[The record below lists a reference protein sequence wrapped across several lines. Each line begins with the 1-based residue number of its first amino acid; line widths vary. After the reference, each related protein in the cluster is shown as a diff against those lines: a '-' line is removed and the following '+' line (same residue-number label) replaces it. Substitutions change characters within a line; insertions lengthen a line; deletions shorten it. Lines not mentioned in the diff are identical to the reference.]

1 MAQGTIH
8 SEETRNHMTGLLW
21 VNMGNLEG
29 DMEEL
34 QGDMTDLQEDVQQAL
49 EDIDTAVPN
58 LAEQVN
64 EIRTRFYGELIQA
77 GMKKLNGPNMIKQP
91 QYTTRNYPSSAV
103 IEETLNI
110 PAEDATAAA
119 ETLTYTVTDEN
130 ITSSYVLHGVVIS
143 NYDALT
149 GMSKVTATFAAGS
162 ATISIA
168 AREGAHAA
176 MTVKVYLCTV
186 ASVTVPYGEIS
197 RSYATNQP
205 WLDSIGNPGGYSGNE
220 TGDQIAESV
229 VTLTGVNIV
238 TDEDGTQYTQ
248 AIQFTVTNP
257 PSNGWGNADKLIWN
271 YGNTHIEMENGE
283 PKYKRYGQ
291 IDAMEVGKTYTMSC
305 WARMTAAN
313 TKARLWLGCCPY
325 NGQYTKVPNGYDT
338 NNIEVSSTTWTRVS
352 FTFVFNPTGN
362 QFYTYTSNDKTYQAA
377 NWLKQIGFG
386 VCRKYAGTVQ
396 LCGFRLVEGELYVP
410 DASKLITDKAEKAGN
425 PTAGHV
431 ATLDANG
438 NPVDSGHTLDEK
450 ANAANPTFT
459 GTVTIGSTTLSEAQL
474 TALLNL
480 LVEEQEPSNEP

>member
-1 MAQGTIH
+1 MAQGIIK

-29 DMEEL
+29 DMQSL
-34 QGDMTDLQEDVQQAL
+34 QGDMTDLQEDVAEAIEQIDNGVPEL
-49 EDIDTAVPN
+49 EAAKAAFY
-58 LAEQVN
+58 AE
-64 EIRTRFYGELIQA
+64 LMAA
-77 GMKKLNGPNMIKQP
+77 GMKKLNGPNLIKQP
-91 QYTTRNYPSSAV
+91 QYTSRNYPTSAV

-119 ETLTYTVTDEN
+119 AALTYTVTDEN

-186 ASVTVPYGEIS
+186 ATVTVPYGEIS

-229 VTLTGVNIV
+229 VTLTGANIV
-238 TDEDGTQYTQ
+238 TEEDGTQYTQ
-248 AIQFTVTNP
+248 AVQFTVTNP
-257 PSNGWGNADKLIWN
+257 PTNGWGNADKLIWN
-271 YGNTHIEMENGE
+271 YGNIGSIEMENGA
-283 PKYKRYGQ
+283 PKYTRYGQ
-291 IDAMEVGKTYTMSC
+291 LDALEVGKTYTMSC

-325 NGQYTKVPNGYDT
+325 SSQYTKVPNGYTYD
-338 NNIEVSSTTWTRVS
+338 IEVDSTTWTRVY
-352 FTFVFNPTGN
+352 FTFVFNPTGD
-362 QFYTYTSNDKTYQAA
+362 QFYTFTSGNKTYQGV

-396 LCGFRLVEGELYVP
+396 LCGFRLVEGELYLP
-410 DASKLITDKAEKAGN
+410 DASKLITDKA
-425 PTAGHV
+425 
-431 ATLDANG
+431 D
-438 NPVDSGHTLDEK
+438 K
-450 ANAANPTFT
+450 ANPAFT
-459 GTVTIGSTTLSEAQL
+459 GTITLGNTTMTEVQL
-474 TALLNL
+474 AALLALESANG
-480 LVEEQEPSNEP
+480 QSF

>member
-1 MAQGTIH
+1 MAQGIIH

-21 VNMGNLEG
+21 RNIGDLEWDINNLQDE
-29 DMEEL
+29 
-34 QGDMTDLQEDVQQAL
+34 VQQAL
-49 EDIDTAVPN
+49 TYIDEVVPN
-58 LAEQVN
+58 LPEQVN

-77 GMKKLNGPNMIKQP
+77 GMKKLNGPNLIKQP
-91 QYTTRNYPSSAV
+91 QYTSRAYPSSAV
-103 IEETLNI
+103 IEETLSI

-119 ETLTYTVTDEN
+119 DTLTYTVTDEN

-143 NYDALT
+143 DYDALS
-149 GMSKVTATFAAGS
+149 GASKVTATFAAGS
-162 ATISIA
+162 ATVSIA

-186 ASVTVPYGEIS
+186 ATVTVPYGEIS
-197 RSYATNQP
+197 RCYATNQP

-220 TGDQIAESV
+220 TGDQIMESV
-229 VTLTGVNIV
+229 VTLTGANIV
-238 TDEDGTQYTQ
+238 TEEDGTQYTQ

-257 PSNGWGNADKLIWN
+257 PTNGWGNADKLIWN
-271 YGNTHIEMENGE
+271 YGNHHIEVENGE
-283 PKYKRYGQ
+283 PKYRRYGE
-291 IDAMEVGKTYTMSC
+291 IEEMEVGKTYTMSC

-313 TKARLWLGCCPY
+313 TKARLWLGCCPW
-325 NGQYTKVPNGYDT
+325 NGHYAKVPNGYDMT
-338 NNIEVSSTTWTRVS
+338 NIEVTSTTWTRVS
-352 FTFVFNPTGN
+352 FTFVFNPTGDR
-362 QFYTYTSNDKTYQAA
+362 FYTYTNNGVTYQTT
-377 NWLKQIGFG
+377 NWEKQIAFG
-386 VCRKYAGTVQ
+386 VCRKYAGSVQ

-410 DASKLITDKAEKAGN
+410 DASKLITDKAEKADN

-450 ANAANPTFT
+450 ANTANPTFT

-480 LVEEQEPSNEP
+480 LAEEQEPSNEP